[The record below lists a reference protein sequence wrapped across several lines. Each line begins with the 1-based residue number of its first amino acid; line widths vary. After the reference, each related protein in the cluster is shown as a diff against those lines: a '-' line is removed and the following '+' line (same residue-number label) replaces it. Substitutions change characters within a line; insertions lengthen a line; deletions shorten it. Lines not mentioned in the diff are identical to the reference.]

1 VTTKELLP
9 ELETLLE
16 LDLRED
22 VLLEDCSVV
31 IGPVVNDVG
40 STPDEP
46 DELTEIEL
54 LVVELMD
61 EVEVVAELEYEKN
74 VIDVLEMDDAD
85 VGLDDVDEVET
96 EETYPQGS
104 VDSKSLSTYKLS
116 FERPPQNWL
125 LLPEQRMSQSEAG
138 SGTVPFP
145 RTTPL
150 R

>member
-1 VTTKELLP
+1 MVTTKELLP

-116 FERPPQNWL
+116 FERPPQN
-125 LLPEQRMSQSEAG
+125 
-138 SGTVPFP
+138 
-145 RTTPL
+145 
-150 R
+150 